1 MRRLAHQ
8 ARRQS
13 LTWQRTNEIDG
24 GPSSLNRPQI
34 FAELVQLVPSDLD
47 ASLFE
52 EVKRGVVERIVYIEN
67 HLNDSAVDD
76 HLRAHETGGKGG
88 VEDAILDAGAV
99 VS

>member
-1 MRRLAHQ
+1 MRRLTHKV
-8 ARRQS
+8 RRQS

-24 GPSSLNRPQI
+24 GLGSLSRPQI
-34 FAELVQLVPSDLD
+34 FAELVQLVPPDLD

-52 EVKRGVVERIVYIEN
+52 EVKRGVVERVVYIEN

-76 HLRAHETGGKGG
+76 HLGAHETGGKGG

-99 VS
+99 VG